1 MQSTNDELVDY
12 LKKAGYVKSARVEE
26 AFSKTDRRK
35 FVPKTHRASAYEDR
49 PLPIGCGQT
58 VSAPGVVA
66 MTLEALEIR
75 DGDRVLEIGT
85 GSGYQ
90 TAMLSVLAGKRG
102 KVYSVERIRFLFEHA
117 KKKLAVLA
125 NVRLELGDGSLG
137 LSGKAPFDRICV
149 SAACP
154 RIPKPLEE
162 QLADG
167 GVLVAPVQSF
177 FAQDL
182 VRATRAKGMLEIEK
196 LGGVVFVPLLG
207 RFGYEDGSSFQR
219 HA

>member
-1 MQSTNDELVDY
+1 MDSNDELADY
-12 LKKAGYVKSARVEE
+12 LLSAGYVKSARVEG
-26 AFSKTDRRK
+26 AFRKTDRGK
-35 FVPKTHRASAYEDR
+35 FVPKTHLAYDDR
-49 PLPIGCGQT
+49 PLPIGFGQT

-66 MTLEALEIR
+66 MTLEALGTRE
-75 DGDRVLEIGT
+75 GDSILEIGT

-90 TAMLSVLAGKRG
+90 TALLAILAGSKG
-102 KVYSVERIRFLFEHA
+102 TVHSVER
-117 KKKLAVLA
+117 
-125 NVRLELGDGSLG
+125 VRELYERARNLLRGRENIVFHCADGSLG
-137 LSGKAPFDRICV
+137 LAGKAPFDRICV

-182 VRATRAKGMLEIEK
+182 VRATKVKGMLEIEK

-207 RFGYEDGSSFQR
+207 RFGYEDSLSFYR